1 MPALSTITM
10 VQDADRCI
18 EGLRMMHAD
27 DAVLFRGAFGPVHF
41 MPILHRRGQVRQVGA
56 PNQLK
61 HEISSAQA
69 SAVEAI
75 VCSGGAAARSG
86 A

>member
-27 DAVLFRGAFGPVHF
+27 DAVLFRGAFGAGS
-41 MPILHRRGQVRQVGA
+41 LHADTSPERPGPA
-56 PNQLK
+56 
-61 HEISSAQA
+61 
-69 SAVEAI
+69 
-75 VCSGGAAARSG
+75 GGGTKPAELSH
-86 A
+86 